1 MAGATKPQ
9 GTAWKRRQQGS
20 GPSEKA
26 MQQVR
31 ADLAEAI
38 AAKRAAEAADLGT
51 VPMPKKPGPG
61 ASPAEMVK
69 WARAVETIN
78 KARPRTEAEK
88 AFELQMVG
96 VRHNFEKS
104 GTDWYGPASIS
115 MVMTTNMH
123 LVNELKA
130 ANARINALEKQAVKL
145 QEVVTHAEKHSLRFA
160 GTFDLSNSYSEG
172 AICRFKEM
180 LFIALKD
187 IPANKTFPPREGS
200 GWAPFA

>member
-9 GTAWKRRQQGS
+9 GTAWKRRRGT
-20 GPSEKA
+20 PSE
-26 MQQVR
+26 QVR
-31 ADLAEAI
+31 EDLQQAI
-38 AAKRAAEAADLGT
+38 MEKRAKEAADLGT

-61 ASPAEMVK
+61 ASPAEMVA
-69 WARAVETIN
+69 WAKSVEAIN
-78 KARPRTEAEK
+78 RVRPRTEAEK
-88 AFELQMVG
+88 EFEFQMVG
-96 VRHNFEKS
+96 IRHNFEKS

-160 GTFDLSNSYSEG
+160 GTFDLGNSYAEG
-172 AICRFKEM
+172 AITRYKEM
-180 LFIALKD
+180 LFVALKD
-187 IPANKTFPPREGS
+187 IPAGKSYPARQGS